1 MIKCNYFKQIAIS
14 RPIKSRMVLF
24 LTSLLILAN
33 CSSKKEDSVASDE
46 INLKTFEEGSFGYD
60 LNFLEKHKEVVLLKS
75 QDEQSQLVICPAY
88 QGRVMTS
95 TASGMEGSSFGW
107 LNHELI
113 SSGEVLPQF
122 NPIGG
127 EERIWFGPEGGQF
140 SLFFKPE
147 SSFDFENWQV
157 PKEIDTEAFNILSQS
172 AQKVVFAQDMKLT
185 NYSGTIFD
193 LNIQRTISLLVKEQT
208 SSNLNIAI
216 PETIQL
222 VGFESENILT
232 NTGTTSWD
240 EKSGALSIWILSMLN
255 PSPETAVI
263 VPFKKG
269 DATDLGKIV
278 TDDYFGKVPADR
290 LVVKDDVLFFKA
302 DGEKRSKIGVSPMR
316 AKPLV
321 GSYDAINKVLT
332 VVQFNLPEDQIKYV
346 NSLWEIQD
354 KPYAGDAINAYNDG
368 PLEDGSQM
376 GPFYELESSSPAAFL
391 QTDEKLVHVHR
402 TYHFQGDTDALET
415 LSKAI
420 FGLGLDEIVAVL

>member
-193 LNIQRTISLLVKEQT
+193 LNIQRTISLLEKEQT

-269 DATDLGKIV
+269 DAADLGKIV

-302 DGEKRSKIGVSPMR
+302 DGKKRSKIGVSPMR

>member
-1 MIKCNYFKQIAIS
+1 MIKRNYFK
-14 RPIKSRMVLF
+14 PIPTNSLVETGIVVLI
-24 LTSLLILAN
+24 TSLFIFTN
-33 CSSKKEDSVASDE
+33 CSTKKEDSVATDE
-46 INLKTFEEGSFGYD
+46 TNSKVFQEGSFGYD

-75 QDEQSQLVICPAY
+75 EDEQSQLVICPAY

-107 LNHELI
+107 LNHTLI

-140 SLFFKPE
+140 SLFFTPK

-157 PKEIDTEAFNILSQS
+157 PKEIDTETFNILSQS
-172 AQKVVFAQDMKLT
+172 PQQVVFGRDMELT
-185 NYSGTIFD
+185 NYSGTKFD
-193 LNIQRTISLLVKEQT
+193 LHIQRTITLLKKEQVST
-208 SSNLNIAI
+208 NLSKAI
-216 PETIQL
+216 PENVKL
-222 VGFESENILT
+222 VGFESENVLT
-232 NTGTTSWD
+232 NTGTSPWD
-240 EKSGALSIWILSMLN
+240 EKSGTPSIWILSMLN

-269 DATDLGKIV
+269 EAADLGKIV

-302 DGEKRSKIGVSPMR
+302 DGKKRSKIGVSPMR
-316 AKPLV
+316 AKPLL
-321 GSYDAINKVLT
+321 GSYDALNKVLT
-332 VVQFNLPEDQIKYV
+332 VVQFSLPENQIDYV

-354 KPYAGDAINAYNDG
+354 KPFAGDAINAYNDG

-391 QTDEKLVHVHR
+391 QPGEKLVHFHR
-402 TYHFQGDTDALET
+402 TYHFQGETDALEQ
-415 LSKAI
+415 LSNAL

>member
-75 QDEQSQLVICPAY
+75 QDEQSQLVICPTY

-193 LNIQRTISLLVKEQT
+193 LNIQRTISLLEKEQT

-240 EKSGALSIWILSMLN
+240 EKSGTLSIWILSMLN

-269 DATDLGKIV
+269 DAADLGKIV

-302 DGEKRSKIGVSPMR
+302 DGKKRSKIGVSPMR

>member
-46 INLKTFEEGSFGYD
+46 VNLKTFEEGSFGYD

-193 LNIQRTISLLVKEQT
+193 LNIQRTISLLEKEQT

-269 DATDLGKIV
+269 DAADLGKIV

-302 DGEKRSKIGVSPMR
+302 DGKKRSKIGVSPMR

>member
-193 LNIQRTISLLVKEQT
+193 LNIQRTISLLEKEQT

-269 DATDLGKIV
+269 DAADLGKIV

-302 DGEKRSKIGVSPMR
+302 DGKKRSKIGVSPMR

-415 LSKAI
+415 LSKAL
-420 FGLGLDEIVAVL
+420 FGLGLDEIIAVL